1 MPTTATSLTDLLAY
15 PIGLA
20 DRWTFW
26 KIDALR
32 RRLLRSTEP
41 IPIVDFGAGSH
52 AEVNAGTTIRAGRQ
66 VTRTIGETCVTA
78 SKSETW
84 GRRLYAL
91 IRATQPAFGVE
102 LGTCLGL
109 SAAYQAAA
117 MQRNGTGR
125 FVTLEGAPALATL
138 AQEHLSRLGL
148 TNVHVIC
155 GRFDDTLPGVLTEP
169 VGYAFID
176 GHHDDAAT
184 RRYFDQIAHAAKPGA
199 ILVFDDIEWSDGMK
213 RAWQTIRQ
221 DRRVEQAIA
230 VEGVGLTQL
239 R

>member
-15 PIGLA
+15 PLGLA

-26 KIDALR
+26 KIEALR
-32 RRLLRSTEP
+32 RRLLRSNEP

-52 AEVNAGTTIRAGRQ
+52 AEVNAGTPIQAGRQ
-66 VTRTIGETCVTA
+66 VTGTVGETCIMA

-91 IRATQPAFGVE
+91 IRATQPTYGIE

-117 MQRNGTGR
+117 MQRNGIGR
-125 FVTLEGAPALATL
+125 FVTLEGAPALAEL
-138 AQEHLSRLGL
+138 SRRHLSGLGL
-148 TNVHVIC
+148 TNVDVRV
-155 GRFDDTLPGVLTEP
+155 GRFEDTLPAALNERVD
-169 VGYAFID
+169 YAFID

-184 RRYFDQIAHAAKPGA
+184 RRYFDQITQAAKPGA

-221 DRRVEQAIA
+221 DRRVEQAMA